1 MKNSIFSRF
10 TKLSLAALLLL
21 SLTAFTGCPNNAGT
35 DSTSDPVDSSLSVIG
50 TWVDAGEYGNSYYEI
65 TESYFKNYGDYGYE
79 GSDYESYEG
88 DNVTIVKESS
98 TSGYIYIKY
107 TKALETVY
115 EEPEDADSWTH
126 SAAYT
131 YNGVNYPEYWY
142 RYSATAPDAGKWY
155 ALHYKDLT
163 ASSVDICGAWGSGTG
178 AVTSTETLEEAKAE
192 FTVDSEKNYFGNYSS
207 CALVNE

>member
-35 DSTSDPVDSSLSVIG
+35 DSTSDPVDPSLSVIG
-50 TWVDAGEYGNSYYEI
+50 TWVDAGEYGNSYYEV
-65 TESYFKNYGDYGYE
+65 TESYFKNYGD
-79 GSDYESYEG
+79 SYESYEG
-88 DNVTIVKESS
+88 DNVTIDPESS

-107 TKALETVY
+107 TKAYEAVY
-115 EEPEDADSWTH
+115 EEPADADNWSH
-126 SAAYT
+126 SDAYT
-131 YNGVNYPEYWY
+131 WNGVDYPEYWY
-142 RYSATAPDAGKWY
+142 RYSTTAPDVGKWY
-155 ALHYKDLT
+155 ALHYKNLT

-178 AVTSTETLEEAKAE
+178 AVTSTDTLAEAKVE
-192 FTVDSEKNYFGNYSS
+192 FTVDSEKNYFGNYST

>member
-35 DSTSDPVDSSLSVIG
+35 DSTSKPVDSSLSVIG

-79 GSDYESYEG
+79 GSEYESYEG

-107 TKALETVY
+107 TKAY
-115 EEPEDADSWTH
+115 EFTEEDKSDDDSWTATSWP
-126 SAAYT
+126 SAGY
-131 YNGVNYPEYWY
+131 Y
-142 RYSATAPDAGKWY
+142 RYSTTAPDVGKWY
-155 ALHYKDLT
+155 AIHYKNLT
-163 ASSVDICGAWGSGTG
+163 ASSVDISGASGT
-178 AVTSTETLEEAKAE
+178 VTSTDTLEEAKAV
-192 FTVDSEKNYFGNYSS
+192 FTVAKDYYRYYSS
-207 CALVNE
+207 CAKVNE